1 MRLVELNLRV
11 NFYFSPILCFLF
23 PFVSRAIRYYSSTR
37 TTAAVQTSNSLESEE
52 CSLFSVRSM
61 HTLCRLHGPFSA
73 EVHKYST
80 RKHLHVH
87 FLFFS
92 LFFFLLLEYAVL
104 YAGVYRN
111 IILKN
116 VGHLNGSISSCSH
129 YMQHKITK
137 TRINILQ

>member
-1 MRLVELNLRV
+1 
-11 NFYFSPILCFLF
+11 
-23 PFVSRAIRYYSSTR
+23 
-37 TTAAVQTSNSLESEE
+37 
-52 CSLFSVRSM
+52 M

-73 EVHKYST
+73 EVYKYST

-111 IILKN
+111 IISLLAI
-116 VGHLNGSISSCSH
+116 VRAISH
-129 YMQHKITK
+129 V
-137 TRINILQ
+137 LLAE